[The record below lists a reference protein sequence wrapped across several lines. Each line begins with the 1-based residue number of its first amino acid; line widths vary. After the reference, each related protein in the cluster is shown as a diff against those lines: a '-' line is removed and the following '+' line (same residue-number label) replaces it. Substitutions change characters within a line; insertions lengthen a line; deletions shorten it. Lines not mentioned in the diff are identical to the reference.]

1 MITFSSSPTA
11 GNTLTTEDERYIKGL
26 TEPIAEEDPEE

>member
-11 GNTLTTEDERYIKGL
+11 GNTPTTEDERYIKGL
-26 TEPIAEEDPEE
+26 TEPIVEEDPEE